1 MDIILNITVIS
12 LLIITIAFCW
22 RLNKKIIEL
31 KDSKKDLGALV
42 QTFDAAI
49 IKTHKSIADLKV
61 MSQTSSAEL
70 QQYVDKAG
78 ELISD
83 LSFMTNTA
91 AKLADR
97 LENAIGIARQEISQ
111 HPPIKPNFMSANESE
126 AIIPQ
131 PTAHSINSKVQPG
144 STYSRTKDELRN
156 AIKLIKQT

>member
-1 MDIILNITVIS
+1 MDIVLNITVIS
-12 LLIITIAFCW
+12 LLIITIGFCW

-31 KDSKKDLGALV
+31 KDSKKDLGILV

-61 MSQTSSAEL
+61 MSQTSSVEL

-97 LENAIGIARQEISQ
+97 LENAIGVARNEVAQQGQSKAQ
-111 HPPIKPNFMSANESE
+111 FPSAN
-126 AIIPQ
+126 ALDRKVTKPLVLN
-131 PTAHSINSKVQPG
+131 NSKVSG
-144 STYSRTKDELRN
+144 SNGSSKTKDDLRN